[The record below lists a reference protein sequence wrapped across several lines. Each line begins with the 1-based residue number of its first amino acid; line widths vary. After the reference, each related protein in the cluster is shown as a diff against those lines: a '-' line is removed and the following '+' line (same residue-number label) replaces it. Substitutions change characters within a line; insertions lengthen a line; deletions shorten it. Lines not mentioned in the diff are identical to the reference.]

1 MSRAC
6 GGRPP
11 GTSLVVSV
19 LTVRS
24 DRVAP
29 TSRLQTL
36 ARRGLGAFLVGAG
49 TGHLTFVREEFQ
61 GQVPPWVPID
71 PDDVVVLSGAAEIAL
86 GSALIALPKERVR
99 VGVVAA
105 AFFTAIFPG
114 NISQWRQRRDALG
127 LDTDRKRFLRL
138 FLQPALVWWALWS
151 TGALRGATGARG
163 HRPGRAD

>member
-1 MSRAC
+1 M
-6 GGRPP
+6 
-11 GTSLVVSV
+11 SV
-19 LTVRS
+19 LTARS

-36 ARRGLGAFLVGAG
+36 ARLGLGAFLVGAG

-105 AFFTAIFPG
+105 TFFTAIFPG

-138 FLQPALVWWALWS
+138 FLQPVLVWWALWS
-151 TGALRGATGARG
+151 TGALRAATGGRG